1 LNLKKKVAPVGQE
14 RNKKEREEKEA
25 ATNGREDQDN

>member
-1 LNLKKKVAPVGQE
+1 MAPVGQE

-25 ATNGREDQDN
+25 THGREDQDN

>member
-1 LNLKKKVAPVGQE
+1 MAPVGQQ

-25 ATNGREDQDN
+25 ATHGREGSNAWQRRAR